1 MKNKIMVNW
10 INSWK
15 GGNKKNKYSVTVR
28 LGKLTLFEFKYCP
41 CDRVIIKSMRT
52 KKYEKCTK
60 LRFMLLNLGF
70 EL

>member
-28 LGKLTLFEFKYCP
+28 LGKLTVFEFKYCP
-41 CDRVIIKSMRT
+41 CDDKGCSKVRLM
-52 KKYEKCTK
+52 
-60 LRFMLLNLGF
+60 FLNLGF
-70 EL
+70 ELDNKVFNW